1 MTFQTLKMLNT
12 IELAKRAIR
21 GFLSLFVIAI
31 VVPNFASAQVKAI
44 GSFKDW
50 QVFTQKVDGDLVCF
64 AATSAV
70 DKAPK
75 NVSHGDVHFF
85 VANWKSGA
93 GRGQPSIKVG
103 YELRGDLPP
112 EVVIGRERWRMYT
125 SGNEGFLEDKNEN
138 SVVRS
143 LKRGSTL
150 RVEAVSAR
158 NTRTA
163 YHFSLKGSSAAI
175 DRAASVCK

>member
-1 MTFQTLKMLNT
+1 MIFINKVIQSLKLSVFQTLTLSFT
-12 IELAKRAIR
+12 
-21 GFLSLFVIAI
+21 FLTAAM
-31 VVPNFASAQVKAI
+31 VPNYAQAQVKAI

-50 QVFTQKVDGDLVCF
+50 QVFTQNIEGDLVCF
-64 AATSAV
+64 AATAAN

-75 NVSHGDVHFF
+75 DVTHGDIHFF
-85 VANWKSGA
+85 VANWKSGVSK
-93 GRGQPSIKVG
+93 GQPSLKVG

-112 EVVIGRERWRMYT
+112 QVIIGRQKWRMYT
-125 SGNEGFLEDKNEN
+125 AGNEGFLEDKDEN
-138 SVVRS
+138 GVVRA

-175 DRAASVCK
+175 DRAAAACR

>member
-1 MTFQTLKMLNT
+1 MITDNMQHAKPAPFKFVKRGLFAV
-12 IELAKRAIR
+12 ILAAFITPYSA
-21 GFLSLFVIAI
+21 F
-31 VVPNFASAQVKAI
+31 AQVKAV

-64 AATSAV
+64 AATAAK

-75 NVSHGDVHFF
+75 DVNHGDVHFF

-93 GRGQPSIKVG
+93 GKGQPSLKVG

-112 EVVIGRERWRMYT
+112 EAIIGRERWRMYT
-125 SGNEGFLEDKNEN
+125 SGNEGFLEDRNER
-138 SVVRS
+138 SVVRA

-150 RVEAVSAR
+150 RVEAVSTR
-158 NTRTA
+158 DTRTA

-175 DRAASVCK
+175 DRAAAACS